1 MRDVPKLAVAL
12 AALLSGDA
20 LAADFKG
27 IELGQP
33 LRLTQEKFVFG
44 TLDCNPNQL
53 SPDQYQGFVQELQA
67 VVPGV
72 RRVCTGSTSIAAV
85 AADVTVLLGASRRVL
100 RMTFAFD
107 GRHFSQVQDAIS
119 QKWGDGI
126 EDSPDE
132 PDSVVW
138 WVFDDG
144 TSISIHRTL
153 SGTAADPGSGAAL
166 VGLVE
171 YTLQD
176 TTPAGDL

>member
-1 MRDVPKLAVAL
+1 MRDVLKLLVVL
-12 AALLSGDA
+12 ALLVTGDA

-44 TLDCNPNQL
+44 TLDCNPNQM
-53 SPDQYQGFVQELQA
+53 SPDDYQAFVQELQA

-72 RRVCTGSTSIAAV
+72 RRVCVGSTSIAAV

-107 GRHFSQVQDAIS
+107 GQHYSQVTDAIS
-119 QKWGDGI
+119 QKWGDGM
-126 EDSPDE
+126 ESAPEEAE
-132 PDSVVW
+132 PSLW

-144 TSISIHRTL
+144 TSISMHRT
-153 SGTAADPGSGAAL
+153 SPGAAPDPGSAAAQ

-171 YTLQD
+171 YTLQE